1 MQVKLVGCTSVGTA
15 YLPLY
20 AAHTCCC
27 CCNFGCCQVSF
38 DPELTRSNTVV
49 DNVSINLFSSRVKE
63 LEEKN
68 KALEEKLEENKEKWW
83 ALGKFT
89 TDCGLC
95 PH

>member
-1 MQVKLVGCTSVGTA
+1 M
-15 YLPLY
+15 
-20 AAHTCCC
+20 
-27 CCNFGCCQVSF
+27 
-38 DPELTRSNTVV
+38 V

-95 PH
+95 PHWSEKDKRYKHEENRSDSEDSVELVLE